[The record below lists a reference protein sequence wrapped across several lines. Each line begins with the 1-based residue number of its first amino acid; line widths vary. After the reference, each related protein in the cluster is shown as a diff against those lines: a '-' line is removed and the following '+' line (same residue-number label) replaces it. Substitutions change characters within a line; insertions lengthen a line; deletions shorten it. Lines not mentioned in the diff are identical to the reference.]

1 MTGTEP
7 NQGGVST
14 SSGETQVEENHHLVE
29 ENRRLAAAIEALG
42 VVVSELGLCEEI
54 TRNETEREIPN
65 LTSKLDQAWS
75 SEQHLCSLID
85 HLEAQINGLCANAVH
100 LKMHNADGWGR
111 IRPGVEDLHPG
122 HKNPRHQSGGEQG
135 GEES

>member
-1 MTGTEP
+1 MMGTEP
-7 NQGGVST
+7 NHGGVST
-14 SSGETQVEENHHLVE
+14 SSGESLVEENYHLVDENHHL
-29 ENRRLAAAIEALG
+29 ATAIEALG
-42 VVVSELGLCEEI
+42 IVVSELGLREEI
-54 TRNETEREIPN
+54 TRKETEREIAN

-85 HLEAQINGLCANAVH
+85 HLEAQINGLHAIAVH

-122 HKNPRHQSGGEQG
+122 HENPRHQSGGEQR